1 MTYQSQW
8 RSFSLQNLDIS
19 YENKTTKETSER
31 SETTLAKY
39 FKQTQIDFDYEQGM
53 ERK

>member
-1 MTYQSQW
+1 MVK
-8 RSFSLQNLDIS
+8 N
-19 YENKTTKETSER
+19 ENGW
-31 SETTLAKY
+31 TTLAKY